1 MSARVGVVVFP
12 GACDE
17 QDALGA
23 VDRID
28 GLEAQFLPH
37 GERDLKGSDAIVLPG
52 GFSYGDY
59 LRAGAIARFAP
70 VMEAVTELAREGG
83 PVLGICNGFQILCE
97 AGLLPGALLVN
108 ESLKFVCRQ
117 VLVRV
122 ESAATPFTSG
132 CEPGEELS
140 MPVKHT
146 TGRWF
151 APPDLLR
158 RVEDSGQVVLRYA
171 EGTNPNGSVR
181 DVAGVANEAGNVF
194 GLMPHTEHAVDEL
207 TGSTGGLRL
216 FGSLAQHLSAVPA

>member
-1 MSARVGVVVFP
+1 MTARVGVVVFP

-17 QDALGA
+17 HDALLA
-23 VDRID
+23 VDRTD
-28 GLEAQFLPH
+28 GLEAQYLPH
-37 GERDLKGSDAIVLPG
+37 IERDLKGSDAVVLPG

-70 VMEAVTELAREGG
+70 VMEAVVAHAREGG
-83 PVLGICNGFQILCE
+83 PVLGICNGFQVLCE
-97 AGLLPGALLVN
+97 AGVLPGALLVN

-122 ESAATPFTSG
+122 ESTGTVFTSG

-151 APPDLLR
+151 APPNQLERLQAG
-158 RVEDSGQVVLRYA
+158 GQIALRYA
-171 EGTNPNGSVR
+171 AGTNPNGSLR
-181 DVAGVANEAGNVF
+181 DVAGVANEQGNVL
-194 GLMPHTEHAVDEL
+194 GLMPHCEHASDPL
-207 TGSTGGLRL
+207 TGSTDGLRL
-216 FGSLAQHLSAVPA
+216 FGSLARHLSPVPA

>member
-17 QDALGA
+17 QDALLA
-23 VDRID
+23 VNRTD

-37 GERDLKGSDAIVLPG
+37 VDRDLKGSDAIVLPG

-70 VMEAVTELAREGG
+70 VMEPVIEFARAGG
-83 PVLGICNGFQILCE
+83 PVLGICNGFQVLCE

-108 ESLKFVCRQ
+108 EELKFTCRQ
-117 VLVRV
+117 TLLSV
-122 ESAATPFTSG
+122 ESTNTPFTAG
-132 CEPGEELS
+132 CELGEKLS

-151 APPDLLR
+151 APPALLEQ
-158 RVEDSGQVVLRYA
+158 VEARGQVVLRYA
-171 EGTNPNGSVR
+171 GGTNPNGSLR
-181 DVAGVANEAGNVF
+181 NVAGVANEEGNVF
-194 GLMPHTEHAVDEL
+194 GLMPHCEHAVDEL
-207 TGSTGGLRL
+207 TGSTDGLRL
-216 FGSLAQHLSAVPA
+216 FGSLARHLSSVPA

>member
-1 MSARVGVVVFP
+1 VSARVGVVVFP

-17 QDALGA
+17 QDALLA
-23 VDRID
+23 VNRTE

-37 GERDLKGSDAIVLPG
+37 VERNLKGSDAIVLPG

-70 VMEAVTELAREGG
+70 MMESVIAFAREGG

-108 ESLKFVCRQ
+108 EQLKFTCRQ
-117 VLVRV
+117 VLVTV
-122 ESAATPFTSG
+122 EGTGTPFTSG

-151 APPDLLR
+151 APLEVLE
-158 RVEDSGQVVLRYA
+158 RVEAGGQVTLRYA
-171 EGTNPNGSVR
+171 AGTNPNGSLR
-181 DVAGVANEAGNVF
+181 NVAGVANEQGNVF
-194 GLMPHTEHAVDEL
+194 GLMPHCEHATDEL
-207 TGSTGGLRL
+207 TGSTDGLRL
-216 FGSLAQHLSAVPA
+216 FGSLSRHLSAVPA

>member
-17 QDALGA
+17 QDALLA
-23 VDRID
+23 VDRVD
-28 GLEAQFLPH
+28 GLEAQYLPH
-37 GERDLKGSDAIVLPG
+37 IETDLNGSDAILLPG

-70 VMEAVTELAREGG
+70 VMEKVIEFARGGG
-83 PVLGICNGFQILCE
+83 PVLGICNGFQVLCE

-108 ESLKFVCRQ
+108 EQLKFTCRQ

-122 ESAATPFTSG
+122 ERTTTAFTSA
-132 CEPGEELS
+132 CAPGEELS

-151 APPDLLR
+151 APPELMEQ
-158 RVEDSGQVVLRYA
+158 VEGAGQIALRYTA
-171 EGTNPNGSVR
+171 GTNPNGSLR
-181 DVAGVANEAGNVF
+181 DVAGVASEQGNVF
-194 GLMPHTEHAVDEL
+194 GLMPHCEHASDEL
-207 TGSTGGLRL
+207 TGSTDGLRL
-216 FGSLAQHLSAVPA
+216 FGSLALHLSAVTA

>member
-17 QDALGA
+17 QDALLA
-23 VDRID
+23 VNRTD

-37 GERDLKGSDAIVLPG
+37 VERVLRGSDAIVLPG

-70 VMEAVTELAREGG
+70 VMESVIEFAREGG

-108 ESLKFVCRQ
+108 QELKFTCRQ
-117 VLVRV
+117 TMVSV
-122 ESAATPFTSG
+122 ESTNTPFTAG
-132 CEPGEELS
+132 CEAGEKLS

-151 APPDLLR
+151 APLELLE
-158 RVEDSGQVVLRYA
+158 RVEANGQVTLRYA
-171 EGTNPNGSVR
+171 DGTNPNGSLR
-181 DVAGVANEAGNVF
+181 NVAGVASEEGNVF
-194 GLMPHTEHAVDEL
+194 GLMPHCEHAVDDL
-207 TGSTGGLRL
+207 TGSTDGLRL
-216 FGSLAQHLSAVPA
+216 FGSLARHLSSVAA